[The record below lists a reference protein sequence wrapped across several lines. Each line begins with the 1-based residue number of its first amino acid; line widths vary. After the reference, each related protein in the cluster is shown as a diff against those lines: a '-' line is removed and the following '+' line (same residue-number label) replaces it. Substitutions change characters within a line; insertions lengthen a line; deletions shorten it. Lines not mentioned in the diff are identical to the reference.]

1 MKNYKKILLAA
12 AATLAFA
19 LDASAADKL
28 RIGTE
33 GAYPPFNGIDASG
46 QAVGFDLDIGKAL
59 CAKMKTECEVVTS
72 DWDGIIPALN
82 AKKFDFIVASMSITD
97 ERKQA
102 VDFTDPYYTNKLQF
116 VAPKSVDFKTDK
128 DSLKGKVI
136 GAQRATIAGT
146 WLEDNM
152 ADVVTIKLY
161 DTQENAYLDLGQG
174 ADQPAGELPGGT
186 LGLQRKRRGRTLTGQ
201 AEQAEFVFERRDDL
215 QAAVAIAF
223 HLGPQQAARAGR
235 PRRAVGFH
243 QVAVQVVERRRSGV
257 GTLLDAH
264 PAVRV
269 GQQAQVAVAAPGAA
283 LVDQVLRGQ
292 RAVRRYPAATAGQLL
307 LQGRQGQRT
316 PAGDAGQVGGDE
328 ADQAYRLQAVH
339 RLLRPRAAMR
349 CRTVSVSLIQQ

>member
-97 ERKQA
+97 ERKQ
-102 VDFTDPYYTNKLQF
+102 VSTSPIPTTNKLQF

-161 DTQENAYLDLGQG
+161 DTQENAYLDLSSG
-174 ADQPAGELPGGT
+174 AWTACWPT
-186 LGLQRKRRGRTLTGQ
+186 SSCSTTG
-201 AEQAEFVFERRDDL
+201 
-215 QAAVAIAF
+215 
-223 HLGPQQAARAGR
+223 
-235 PRRAVGFH
+235 
-243 QVAVQVVERRRSGV
+243 
-257 GTLLDAH
+257 
-264 PAVRV
+264 
-269 GQQAQVAVAAPGAA
+269 
-283 LVDQVLRGQ
+283 
-292 RAVRRYPAATAGQLL
+292 
-307 LQGRQGQRT
+307 
-316 PAGDAGQVGGDE
+316 
-328 ADQAYRLQAVH
+328 
-339 RLLRPRAAMR
+339 
-349 CRTVSVSLIQQ
+349 